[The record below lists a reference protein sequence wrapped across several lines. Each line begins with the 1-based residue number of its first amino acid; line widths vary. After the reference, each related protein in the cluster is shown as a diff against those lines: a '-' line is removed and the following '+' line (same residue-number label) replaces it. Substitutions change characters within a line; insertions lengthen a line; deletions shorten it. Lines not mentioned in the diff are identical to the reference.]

1 MAAYPAY
8 ALWNPFAFHIFDSC
22 HPCLNTQCAKC
33 MVCIRRVIEVQHTPR
48 QSSSRAPTRVD
59 QLVGGKI
66 RALRIAQNRTL
77 AELGAEL
84 GISHQQL
91 QKYETGTNRLS
102 AGMLSTVAEALR
114 IPIADLFEDDSD
126 ADSVS
131 QDPAMKIRTECHDW
145 IDRTKSTEKLET
157 MARVLKALSS
167 G

>member
-1 MAAYPAY
+1 
-8 ALWNPFAFHIFDSC
+8 
-22 HPCLNTQCAKC
+22 
-33 MVCIRRVIEVQHTPR
+33 MVYFRRVIEVQHKPR

-114 IPIADLFEDDSD
+114 VPIADLFEDDSD

-131 QDPAMKIRTECHDW
+131 QDPSMKVRTECHDW
-145 IDRTKSTEKLET
+145 IDRTKSPEKLET

>member
-1 MAAYPAY
+1 MK
-8 ALWNPFAFHIFDSC
+8 H
-22 HPCLNTQCAKC
+22 
-33 MVCIRRVIEVQHTPR
+33 EPR

-77 AELGAEL
+77 AELGSEL

-102 AGMLSTVAEALR
+102 AGMLSVVAEALR
-114 IPIADLFEDDSD
+114 VPIADLFEDESD
-126 ADSVS
+126 VDKST
-131 QDPAMKIRTECHDW
+131 QDPALKVRAECHDW
-145 IDRTKSTEKLET
+145 IERTKSTEKLET
-157 MARVLKALSS
+157 MARVLKALST

>member
-1 MAAYPAY
+1 MK
-8 ALWNPFAFHIFDSC
+8 LD
-22 HPCLNTQCAKC
+22 
-33 MVCIRRVIEVQHTPR
+33 RRVFEVKHEPR

-114 IPIADLFEDDSD
+114 VPIADLFEDESD
-126 ADSVS
+126 EGTGSKDPSV
-131 QDPAMKIRTECHDW
+131 KVRTECHDW
-145 IDRTKSTEKLET
+145 IERTRSPEKLET

>member
-1 MAAYPAY
+1 MP
-8 ALWNPFAFHIFDSC
+8 ALWKPSAFHIFASR
-22 HPCLNTQCAKC
+22 HACLNTHCAKC
-33 MVCIRRVIEVQHTPR
+33 MGHFRRVIEVQHKPR

-114 IPIADLFEDDSD
+114 VPIADLFEDDSE

-131 QDPAMKIRTECHDW
+131 QDPSMKVRAECHDW

>member
-1 MAAYPAY
+1 MAACPLY
-8 ALWNPFAFHIFDSC
+8 ALRMPFVFHIFASR
-22 HPCLNTQCAKC
+22 HTCLNTQCAKI
-33 MVCIRRVIEVQHTPR
+33 MRHYRRVFDVQHKPR

-77 AELGAEL
+77 AELGSEL

-114 IPIADLFEDDSD
+114 VPIADLFEDESD
-126 ADSVS
+126 EGTGSKDPSV
-131 QDPAMKIRTECHDW
+131 KVRTECHDW
-145 IDRTKSTEKLET
+145 IERTRSPEKLET

>member
-1 MAAYPAY
+1 MKQEY
-8 ALWNPFAFHIFDSC
+8 
-22 HPCLNTQCAKC
+22 
-33 MVCIRRVIEVQHTPR
+33 R

-59 QLVGGKI
+59 QIVGSKI

-102 AGMLSTVAEALR
+102 AGMLSAVAGALR
-114 IPIADLFEDDSD
+114 IPIADLFEDDSETD
-126 ADSVS
+126 NASLAPS
-131 QDPAMKIRTECHDW
+131 MKVRTECHDW
-145 IDRTKSTEKLET
+145 IDRTKSLEKLET

>member
-1 MAAYPAY
+1 M
-8 ALWNPFAFHIFDSC
+8 
-22 HPCLNTQCAKC
+22 QQ
-33 MVCIRRVIEVQHTPR
+33 EQR

-66 RALRIAQNRTL
+66 RTLRIAQNRTL
-77 AELGAEL
+77 AELGSEL

-114 IPIADLFEDDSD
+114 VPIADLFEDDSD
-126 ADSVS
+126 TDNASKDPSVRV
-131 QDPAMKIRTECHDW
+131 RTECHDW
-145 IDRTKSTEKLET
+145 IDRSKSTEQLET

-167 G
+167 S